1 MEDSYEETGLAGA
14 DYVAIRDDR
23 NRGDMRL
30 LDACPCAE
38 KQ

>member
-1 MEDSYEETGLAGA
+1 MEDSYEEAGLAGA
-14 DYVAIRDDR
+14 VRNDR

-30 LDACPCAE
+30 LDACLCAE